1 MSWRRRRD
9 RIRLRVLLA
18 GGAGFI
24 GSHLCDSLLADGH
37 HVTAIDNFIT
47 GRRKNV
53 AHLAGHPRF
62 TLIERDIVDG
72 IEDLDLPVDWLF
84 HLASPA
90 SPVGY
95 MRHPFETGLTNTT
108 GTLRLLEYARQH
120 AARFLFTSTSEAYG
134 NPTVHPQ
141 PETYFGNVNPVGPRS
156 CYDESKRYGESL
168 TMEYVRQYRTDAR
181 VVRIFNTYGPRN
193 DPTDGRVIPNF
204 MMSAQRGDPLV
215 IYGDGSQTRSLCYV
229 SDLVRGLRAMMET
242 DGLAGEVINLG
253 NPDERTILELAIF
266 IAAGFGSTAGVTYI
280 DAREDDPERR
290 CPNISKARQLLGW
303 QPAVSLEDGLRET
316 MAYYATYVVART

>member
-1 MSWRRRRD
+1 M
-9 RIRLRVLLA
+9 A

-37 HVTAIDNFIT
+37 DVTAIDNFIT
-47 GRRKNV
+47 GRRRNV
-53 AHLAGHPRF
+53 AHLANHPRF
-62 TLIERDIVDG
+62 TLVERDIVDG
-72 IEDLDLPVDWLF
+72 VADLKLPVDWLF

-95 MRHPFETGLTNTT
+95 MQHPFETGLTNTL
-108 GTLRLLEYARQH
+108 GTLRLLEYARLRG
-120 AARFLFTSTSEAYG
+120 ARFVFTSTSEAYG

-168 TMEYVRQYRTDAR
+168 TTEFVRQYATDAR

-193 DPTDGRVIPNF
+193 DPNDGRVIPNF
-204 MMSAQRGDPLV
+204 MMSAQRGEPLV

-229 SDLVRGLRAMMET
+229 SDLVAGLRATMET
-242 DGLAGEVINLG
+242 DGLTGEVINLG
-253 NPDERTILELAIF
+253 NSDERTILDLATI
-266 IAAGFGSTAGVTYI
+266 IARGFGSQAGFTFVE
-280 DAREDDPERR
+280 AREDDPERR
-290 CPNISKARQLLGW
+290 CPDLHKARRLLGW
-303 QPAVSLEDGLRET
+303 QPHVTLEDGLRET
-316 MAYYATYVVART
+316 MAYFATYEVSRT